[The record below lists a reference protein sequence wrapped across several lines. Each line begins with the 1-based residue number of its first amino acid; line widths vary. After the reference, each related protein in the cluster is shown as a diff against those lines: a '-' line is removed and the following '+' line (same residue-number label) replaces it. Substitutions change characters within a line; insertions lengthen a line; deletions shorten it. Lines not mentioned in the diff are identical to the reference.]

1 MKMPQDVNNVIKND
15 KSSNFNVLI
24 LKMYTS
30 WSLNCLE
37 CFEGWQV
44 LSSTDKHRST
54 ELDRHYDRRSG
65 MLLRPD
71 CPSKDLYGKEMIIS
85 ETYEYKYKNG

>member
-1 MKMPQDVNNVIKND
+1 MDKND
-15 KSSNFNVLI
+15 KNSKFNILI

-30 WSLNCLE
+30 LSLNCLE

-54 ELDRHYDRRSG
+54 KLDIMNVGMPLLHPDRA
-65 MLLRPD
+65 
-71 CPSKDLYGKEMIIS
+71 SKDLYRKELIIS
-85 ETYEYKYKNG
+85 VTYEYKYKNG

>member
-1 MKMPQDVNNVIKND
+1 MDKND
-15 KSSNFNVLI
+15 KNSKFNILI

-30 WSLNCLE
+30 LSLNCLE

-54 ELDRHYDRRSG
+54 KLDIMSVG
-65 MLLRPD
+65 MLLHPD
-71 CPSKDLYGKEMIIS
+71 RSSKDLCGKEMIIS
-85 ETYEYKYKNG
+85 VTYEYI